1 MELTGILLW
10 SVELGQMDFMINVS
24 LLSSYRIQLHVGHLD
39 QGFHIFRYLKWN
51 KCSTIVFHE
60 QQVDWNAVSFEQHWT
75 DFYLLE
81 KPDKSS
87 VAGKFYFSPFCIFSF
102 QRVRYPSLMRTCSA

>member
-81 KPDKSS
+81 NRTNQVSPGSFISHHFAFS
-87 VAGKFYFSPFCIFSF
+87 VFRG
-102 QRVRYPSLMRTCSA
+102 